1 MKTSALDE
9 AGAYYIVGAKLKQ
22 LPAALQTK
30 VLDGQLIRHSIK
42 AHQASSS

>member
-22 LPAALQTK
+22 LPSAPQ
-30 VLDGQLIRHSIK
+30 DIG
-42 AHQASSS
+42 